1 MDEPVAELLAGAAEG
16 DAAAWERLVDR
27 FAGLVWSVARAHG
40 LSPADAADVS
50 QTVWLRLVEHLGRIR
65 DAERLP
71 GWLSTTTRNESLRV
85 LRNQQRQVPA
95 DDPFG
100 EDADDDDASAVD
112 AALLARER
120 DSLVWAAFERLSTP
134 CQLLLRLL
142 MADPPPSY
150 QEIGE
155 TLGMPVGSI
164 GPTRARCLERLRA
177 TPEISR
183 ITAAPRGSLG

>member
-1 MDEPVAELLAGAAEG
+1 MEEPVADLLAAAAEG
-16 DAAAWERLVDR
+16 DSTAWDRIVER
-27 FAGLVWSVARAHG
+27 FAGLVWSVARGHG
-40 LSPADAADVS
+40 LAPADAADVS

-95 DDPFG
+95 DDPL
-100 EDADDDDASAVD
+100 EDAGDDGPPVD
-112 AALLARER
+112 ANLLGQER
-120 DSLVWAAFERLSTP
+120 DALVWAGFGRLPGP
-134 CQLLLRLL
+134 CQVLLRLL

-150 QEIGE
+150 QSIAE
-155 TLGMPVGSI
+155 TLGIPIGSI
-164 GPTRARCLERLRA
+164 GPTRARCLDRLRS

-183 ITAAPRGSLG
+183 ITAAARGSLG